1 MPDRPALAEF
11 LRARREQLRPA
22 DVGLPSTGR
31 RRTPGLRREELATLA
46 GVSIDYLIR
55 LEQGRDTNPST
66 AVLTALATAL
76 RLSDDERVHLFKLA
90 AITGHPEL
98 CPYSV
103 GLVNEVAPNVREL
116 LDRLHPTPAFVA
128 GPASHVLAW
137 NPAWEAVVGP
147 LGMLD
152 EHAPN
157 LAQYVFFDPRSREAY
172 LDWDVAATEQVSQ
185 LRAARVRIGP
195 SPGLEAMLE
204 RLQKV
209 PEFAS
214 RWSAHGV
221 AEKRRGEKRLVH
233 PEVGELR
240 LAFEVLLLPHD
251 GEQRL
256 ITWLAADVETARA
269 LSALTTGGS
278 SRGAG
283 RGRLRVVGEA

>member
-1 MPDRPALAEF
+1 MPERRVLAEF

-46 GVSIDYLIR
+46 GVSIDYLVR
-55 LEQGRDTNPST
+55 LEQGRDTNPSS

-98 CPYSV
+98 CPYAV
-103 GLVNEVAPNVREL
+103 GLVNEVAPNVHEL

-137 NPAWEAVVGP
+137 NPAWDAVVRP
-147 LGMLD
+147 LGVLD
-152 EHAPN
+152 ADAPN
-157 LAQYVFFDPRSREAY
+157 LAQYLFLDPRSREAY
-172 LDWDVAATEQVSQ
+172 PDWDAAATEQVSQ

-195 SPGLEAMLE
+195 SPGFEAMLE
-204 RLQKV
+204 RLQEV

-214 RWSAHGV
+214 RWSAHAV
-221 AEKRRGEKRLVH
+221 AEKRRGQKRLAH

-251 GEQRL
+251 GEQQL
-256 ITWLAADVETARA
+256 ITWLPADDATARA
-269 LSALTTGGS
+269 LTALVSGAVSA
-278 SRGAG
+278 SR
-283 RGRLRVVGEA
+283 RLRLVGEA